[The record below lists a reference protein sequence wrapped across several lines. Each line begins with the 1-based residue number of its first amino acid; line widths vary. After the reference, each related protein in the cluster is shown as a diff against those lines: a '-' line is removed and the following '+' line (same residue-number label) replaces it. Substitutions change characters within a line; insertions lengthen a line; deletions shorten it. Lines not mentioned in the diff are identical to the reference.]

1 MKFLFVAESL
11 IYNICLII
19 ISVRIYD
26 CKLKKPTILLNLLL
40 HFILMILA
48 LKLKYDIFLFYFTL
62 SLILEIIF
70 LKLSINNIS
79 IRSLL
84 YLFLL
89 LFSFNIILNSSIISF
104 ISTSTKTDVLIEL
117 IIHLLMLL
125 ICVSVCYSKLIDK
138 TKIVL
143 LWTPKSIK
151 FLIVSLLLLSVII
164 NALIIDLGSQS
175 KNDRFLMAIHRF
187 LVLLILCIFISL
199 CILIFN
205 AISNT
210 YLKKLT
216 QSYEEQIKIQAEHYA
231 ALSKAN
237 FELRRFRHDF
247 KNISLGVKELIAEGK
262 QTEALNIL
270 ESAKENVYSTTDS
283 MLHFDTGNGIVDA
296 LLSDKQR
303 NAFPSNIIIQFEGSV
318 PPEGI
323 SATELCVIFGNTVD
337 NAVEACEK
345 IGTETEK
352 IIDIKCKCVSG
363 FMFLNITNP
372 VNEPVI
378 IKNNTVQTT
387 KSDKS
392 LHGFG
397 LYSLEK
403 TVNRHDGKIEL
414 LCNDNEFSVNI
425 SMLINN

>member
-1 MKFLFVAESL
+1 MT
-11 IYNICLII
+11 
-19 ISVRIYD
+19 
-26 CKLKKPTILLNLLL
+26 P
-40 HFILMILA
+40 
-48 LKLKYDIFLFYFTL
+48 
-62 SLILEIIF
+62 
-70 LKLSINNIS
+70 NN
-79 IRSLL
+79 
-84 YLFLL
+84 
-89 LFSFNIILNSSIISF
+89 
-104 ISTSTKTDVLIEL
+104 
-117 IIHLLMLL
+117 
-125 ICVSVCYSKLIDK
+125 
-138 TKIVL
+138 
-143 LWTPKSIK
+143 IK
-151 FLIVSLLLLSVII
+151 FLIMALMICCMIIMTMIFDIQEVFNNNIQLLFLYRIIAVSLLIIFLVVFTLII
-164 NALIIDLGSQS
+164 NSIT
-175 KNDRFLMAIHRF
+175 
-187 LVLLILCIFISL
+187 
-199 CILIFN
+199 
-205 AISNT
+205 NT
-210 YLKKLT
+210 YLKKIT

-283 MLHFDTGNGIVDA
+283 MLRFDTGNGIVDA

-303 NAFPSNIIIQFEGSV
+303 TSALSNIKIQFQGAV

-323 SATELCVIFGNTVD
+323 SATELCIIFGNTVD

-345 IGTETEK
+345 IDAGTEK

-414 LCNDNEFSVNI
+414 LCNNNEFSVNI